1 MPPLDDNLLPNLQE
15 GTFLMRSAIA
25 PPRNAKFKP
34 HPPLSASEL
43 LQYSEEHNK
52 LIVELGEAVR
62 ELSALL
68 LEISLLLASHEHQ
81 NNYQ

>member
-1 MPPLDDNLLPNLQE
+1 MC
-15 GTFLMRSAIA
+15 TAFS
-25 PPRNAKFKP
+25 RNVKFKRR
-34 HPPLSASEL
+34 PLSDSEPMHYL
-43 LQYSEEHNK
+43 VEHQT

-68 LEISLLLASHEHQ
+68 REISLLLASHGRR

>member
-1 MPPLDDNLLPNLQE
+1 MPALDDNLLPNLQE

-25 PPRNAKFKP
+25 PPRNVKSKP
-34 HPPLSASEL
+34 HPPLSASE

-52 LIVELGEAVR
+52 LIVELSEAVR

-68 LEISLLLASHEHQ
+68 REISLLLASHGRQ